1 MAHIA
6 ATTAGARHLAGA
18 AEPPAAE
25 WLAMLDPAMRYG
37 QPGQLYLYD
46 DTSERFDPFDAFGLD
61 SDEAPEAADTDD
73 RFASRTVPSGAWDGF
88 ASTTQDRPYLPQ
100 TGAGRFRG
108 SGADQPAKL
117 PIRLWPL
124 GGFLQKVSNQPA
136 DRERLG
142 WG

>member
-46 DTSERFDPFDAFGLD
+46 DTSERFAPFDAFGLD
-61 SDEAPEAADTDD
+61 SDVDPEASAPDD
-73 RFASRTVPSGAWDGF
+73 RFPSSKVPTGAGDGF
-88 ASTTQDRPYLPQ
+88 STTQQSPH
-100 TGAGRFRG
+100 TTT
-108 SGADQPAKL
+108 K
-117 PIRLWPL
+117 
-124 GGFLQKVSNQPA
+124 
-136 DRERLG
+136 
-142 WG
+142 

>member
-61 SDEAPEAADTDD
+61 SDEAPEAADPDD
-73 RFASRTVPSGAWDGF
+73 RFARRKVPSGARSEERRVGKECV
-88 ASTTQDRPYLPQ
+88 STCRS
-100 TGAGRFRG
+100 RG
-108 SGADQPAKL
+108 SPCH
-117 PIRLWPL
+117 
-124 GGFLQKVSNQPA
+124 
-136 DRERLG
+136 
-142 WG
+142 